1 MTDKLDSEP
10 GAIIR
15 TRPVD
20 AHGGRRERQNMYEG
34 MRSAF
39 GKKVPKPPPRESV
52 SDVALVMGIPP
63 DEMTDSV
70 QEALTLIMN
79 EFDHQRVE
87 LDHLKGQV
95 AYLEELADGHSFLPV
110 RNRRALSSELARI
123 MNLAQRSDLTVTF
136 LYIYLGNLEEIR
148 RTNGR
153 RAAEAVLTHVA
164 KLIKGSLRASDSV
177 GYLDGNDFGVILP
190 LAGGGNA
197 LDKAN
202 AIAATIRN
210 SPVDWEG
217 GRLVPRV
224 ETALRTVSE
233 GDTLETI
240 IDAAEGD
247 LRRKN
252 AGQE

>member
-1 MTDKLDSEP
+1 MTDKLAPEP
-10 GAIIR
+10 SGIIPM
-15 TRPVD
+15 RPVD
-20 AHGGRRERQNMYEG
+20 AHGGQRERQSLYEG

-63 DEMTDSV
+63 DEMTDNV

-136 LYIYLGNLEEIR
+136 LYILVKNLEEIR
-148 RTNGR
+148 RTKGR
-153 RAAEAVLTHVA
+153 RAVEAVLIQVS
-164 KLIKGSLRASDSV
+164 KLIKDSLRASDSV

-190 LAGGGNA
+190 LAGGGDA
-197 LDKAN
+197 LGKAN
-202 AIAATIRN
+202 AIAATIKN
-210 SPVDWEG
+210 SPVNWKRG
-217 GRLVPRV
+217 QLVPQV
-224 ETALRTVSE
+224 ETALYTVSE
-233 GDTLETI
+233 GDNLDTV

-252 AGQE
+252 GR

>member
-1 MTDKLDSEP
+1 MTDEFGSETSAVSP
-10 GAIIR
+10 

-20 AHGGRRERQNMYEG
+20 TQGGRRERQGLFEE

-39 GKKVPKPPPRESV
+39 GKRIPKPPPRESV

-63 DEMTDSV
+63 DEMTDNV

-79 EFDHQRVE
+79 EFDHQRVQ

-95 AYLEELADGHSFLPV
+95 SYLEELADGHSFLPV
-110 RNRRALSSELARI
+110 KNRRALSSELTRI
-123 MNLAQRSDLTVTF
+123 MNLALRSDLTVTF
-136 LYIYLGNLEEIR
+136 LYIFIGKLGKIR

-153 RAAEAVLTHVA
+153 RAVEAVLTHIA

-197 LDKAN
+197 EVKAN
-202 AIAATIRN
+202 EIAATIKN
-210 SPVDWEG
+210 SPVNWKG
-217 GRLVPRV
+217 SRLVPQV
-224 ETALRTVSE
+224 ETALYTVSE
-233 GDTLETI
+233 GDNLDAV
-240 IDAAEGD
+240 IDAVEGG
-247 LRRKN
+247 LRS
-252 AGQE
+252 